1 MEIFIMSEAYLISQ
15 MVKLLEKCHKEK
27 TIVSYRLKELVNQEK
42 LLEAQ
47 ISSFT
52 TSLGYIDPNFD
63 FNTIKKDYDAA
74 KLLRQKP
81 FNKNLSYLISE
92 VFKQK
97 NPWLDLYLITSYAIT
112 IDKELL
118 TTHYPEVTIQHKCA
132 IGNALRKLYK
142 QGIIERQE
150 KYLHYK
156 IKKRG
161 MFDTSEWRLK
171 SFE

>member
-1 MEIFIMSEAYLISQ
+1 MSETYLVSQ
-15 MVKLLEKCHKEK
+15 MVKLLEKCYKEK
-27 TIVSYRLKELVNQEK
+27 AIISYKLKELAEQEK
-42 LLEAQ
+42 CLKAQ

-52 TSLGYIDPNFD
+52 ESLGYIDPNFD
-63 FNTIKKDYDAA
+63 VRTIKKDYDAA

-81 FNKNLSYLISE
+81 FNKNLSYLISQ
-92 VFKQK
+92 VFKQY
-97 NPWLDLYLITSYAIT
+97 NCWLDLHLITSYAIK

-118 TTHYPEVTIQHKCA
+118 PTSYPEVTIQHQCA

-142 QGIIERQE
+142 QGIIERKE

-171 SFE
+171 PIESEE